1 MKRIVKYDGNDKL
14 RKKIIEFWVSENAI
28 NLEESERRVDDV
40 IFVEFYNDEI
50 IGLCSGIQMNVPEL
64 SGNFL
69 YYRAYTSPKWRNMK
83 ITQGLFNETYNLL
96 NNSETNLSGIYV
108 VFESPILNEFNK
120 DYVLKDYSN
129 LTLIKINEH
138 GQQVRVSYFDNKTIT
153 Q

>member
-1 MKRIVKYDGNDKL
+1 MRRNVKYDGNDKL

-50 IGLCSGIQMNVPEL
+50 IGLCSGTQMSVPEL

-69 YYRAYTSPKWRNMK
+69 YYRTYTSPKWRNFK
-83 ITQGLFNETYNLL
+83 IAQGLFNETYNLL
-96 NNSETNLSGIYV
+96 NNSETILSGIYV
-108 VFESPILNEFNK
+108 VFESPILNKFNK

-129 LTLIKINEH
+129 LTLIKINEQ

>member
-1 MKRIVKYDGNDKL
+1 MRRNVKYDGNDEL
-14 RKKIIEFWVSENAI
+14 RKKIIEFWINENVI
-28 NLEESERRVDDV
+28 TLEESERRVNDV
-40 IFVEFYNDEI
+40 IFVEFYNDDI
-50 IGLCSGIQMNVPEL
+50 IGICSGVQMNIPEL
-64 SGNFL
+64 YGNFL

-83 ITQGLFNETYNLL
+83 ITQELFNKTYNLL

-120 DYVLKDYSN
+120 EYVLKDYSN

>member
-1 MKRIVKYDGNDKL
+1 M
-14 RKKIIEFWVSENAI
+14 
-28 NLEESERRVDDV
+28 
-40 IFVEFYNDEI
+40 
-50 IGLCSGIQMNVPEL
+50 
-64 SGNFL
+64 
-69 YYRAYTSPKWRNMK
+69 
-83 ITQGLFNETYNLL
+83 
-96 NNSETNLSGIYV
+96 